1 VTPDDFR
8 ELALS
13 LPEATE
19 SAHMNH
25 PDFRVGGKIF
35 ATLGAPD
42 DKHGMVKLTPELQK
56 VFVRTEPK
64 VFRPVNGAWGRQG
77 CTYVTL
83 AEASEPSVRQA
94 LIAAWRNTAPKKLLG
109 AFDES
114 PPNDAAPE
122 PPKPK
127 RKPRGRQ

>member
-1 VTPDDFR
+1 MTPDYFR

-42 DKHGMVKLTPELQK
+42 EEHGMVKLKPEEQK
-56 VFVRTEPK
+56 LFVRTEPD

-83 AEASEPSVRQA
+83 AKASEPTVRQA
-94 LIAAWRNTAPKKLLG
+94 LIAAWRNTAPKKLAQEL
-109 AFDES
+109 DE
-114 PPNDAAPE
+114 E
-122 PPKPK
+122 
-127 RKPRGRQ
+127 